1 MGVESREVQDTVAM
15 ASTAKELF
23 KFLNLTVGSSASD
36 EAASA
41 GSSSSLVWVILFS
54 MLILASVTLNTV
66 FILSVI
72 LSRQCSPTHLLI
84 IAFFLI
90 NLLDYALLLFEFSL
104 GPTLRFVYSEGS
116 CSFYQLLIQAAP
128 ILTAATF
135 ILLIPSTLLR
145 RLLVGV
151 LVALLL
157 SLPSLAF
164 SGLAVYPSGARHCVL
179 DLGGVGAEMGLPTKD
194 LQLPTALYY
203 LVLRALL
210 PFWVPMLLLP
220 VLWKRLKN
228 KAGSSPIIS
237 LPLTVAIS
245 HVIFLAPLALVL
257 TASCTL
263 QILAGRLPAASHL
276 PSLVHSRRALLSR
289 PPRLLLSSSLQAS
302 DSPCAGAESKK
313 FSDYLAILAR
323 ARGGGEGQDPHH
335 HLDLKLRELA
345 HHGQSEGQV
354 DPTL

>member
-1 MGVESREVQDTVAM
+1 MIPTVESREVQDTVAM

-128 ILTAATF
+128 LLTAATF
-135 ILLIPSTLLR
+135 ILLILSTLPTAAPRPSTMLK

-194 LQLPTALYY
+194 LQLPTAIYY
-203 LVLRALL
+203 LVLRYISSIFSTQEHDEHLFRALL
-210 PFWVPMLLLP
+210 PFWVPILLLP

-257 TASCTL
+257 TARLVTL
-263 QILAGRLPAASHL
+263 MIN
-276 PSLVHSRRALLSR
+276 LLEED
-289 PPRLLLSSSLQAS
+289 LNV
-302 DSPCAGAESKK
+302 
-313 FSDYLAILAR
+313 I
-323 ARGGGEGQDPHH
+323 H
-335 HLDLKLRELA
+335 HLCKFPLGLLIA
-345 HHGQSEGQV
+345 SIS
-354 DPTL
+354 TLISKEVCLWI